1 MGGRR
6 RWALA
11 AALLLG
17 GCAASGPPSAPSPVG
32 GDVTTAA
39 RPEPDPAADA
49 FFLSQV
55 DQARRAEAQGHWAAA
70 AWAWE
75 AAALVRP
82 EDGPTRARR
91 DEVRRRIEAL
101 VAERQAAAEAA
112 RNRADRDAATRAY
125 LELLALVPT
134 DRAAAEALRQ
144 IERQH
149 ARRALAGR
157 FARAPTTGQRTGA
170 ADGADNVRTSNSA
183 REHATLLVRQGDFD
197 GAIQLLRDAPGLG
210 DVATRSL
217 LVDTYL
223 QKAESLK
230 QRQPEAARA
239 AVDAALAIDRRHP
252 AALALRRQLTGP
264 PAATARGASAP
275 TGPRR

>member
-17 GCAASGPPSAPSPVG
+17 ACAASGPPTAPPAVVGAASAQP
-32 GDVTTAA
+32 A
-39 RPEPDPAADA
+39 PDPAAEA
-49 FFLSQV
+49 FFLDQV

-82 EDGPTRARR
+82 ENGPTRARR
-91 DEVRRRIEAL
+91 DEVRRRIDVLA
-101 VAERQAAAEAA
+101 AERRAAAEAA
-112 RNRADRDAATRAY
+112 RRRADRDAATQAY
-125 LELLALVPT
+125 LELLVLLPT
-134 DRAAAEALRQ
+134 DREAAEALRQ

-157 FARAPTTGQRTGA
+157 FARAPAIGRRTGS
-170 ADGADNVRTSNSA
+170 ADGADQVPASNSA
-183 REHATLLVRQGDFD
+183 REHATLLLRQGDFD
-197 GAIQLLRDAPGLG
+197 GAIQLLRESPGLG
-210 DVATRSL
+210 DPATRSL
-217 LVDTYL
+217 LADTYV

-239 AVDAALAIDRRHP
+239 TVEAALAIDGRHP
-252 AALALRRQLTGP
+252 AALALKRQLTGP
-264 PAATARGASAP
+264 PAAPARPGSAP
-275 TGPRR
+275 SRPRR